1 MVKIVEIFKNISI
14 AEWIIY
20 AGVLIIVIVLMI
32 FNLIKDKN
40 KNKKDDNDKCN

>member
-1 MVKIVEIFKNISI
+1 MIKIVEIFNNISI

-20 AGVLIIVIVLMI
+20 GGILIIVIVLMI

-40 KNKKDDNDKCN
+40 KNKKDNNRCN